1 MRGAGRMM
9 AGVAVS
15 LACAGAAVA
24 AADAG
29 TLVVRADGFGVGRG
43 EVKVAVC
50 QESLDEAGCTKGTS
64 RRPQAAAETFVFEG
78 LAPGRYAVAV
88 YHDLNGNGE
97 LDKIPPGLPT
107 EPYGFS
113 NDVGRLGPPRFA
125 PAAVEVGAEE
135 TVVTVHVRPLLGGTS
150 RDGASGG
157 SEG

>member
-1 MRGAGRMM
+1 MRGSARTM
-9 AGVAVS
+9 AGIATTLTLVGS
-15 LACAGAAVA
+15 AATA
-24 AADAG
+24 AAG
-29 TLVVRADGFGVGRG
+29 TLVVRADGFDAGRG

-50 QESLDEAGCTKGTS
+50 QESLDEAGCKVGAS
-64 RRPQAAAETFVFEG
+64 RHSQAAAETFVFEG

-113 NDVGRLGPPRFA
+113 NDVGRLGPPRFD
-125 PAAVEVGAEE
+125 PASVEVGAAE
-135 TVVTVHVRPLLGGTS
+135 TVVTVRVRPLLGGAPK
-150 RDGASGG
+150 DGASGG